1 MVEETPV
8 ADQDPLKSLIREL
21 ILAAAMIA
29 ILIVGLGTYRFNATI
44 GRG

>member
-29 ILIVGLGTYRFNATI
+29 ILIAGLWAHTGSMPP
-44 GRG
+44 